1 MRNAYIIIHKSQI
14 GNIKIVCNLKA
25 SPEGIAHPK
34 LLLKVNFENSSI
46 QKGYKSI
53 ILNKKR
59 RRGSQES
66 IELKRILWNFVS
78 WSAPQI
84 FDQNFEFW
92 ILRIKEVPFEHGN
105 YSVQF
110 SVYLVSAQWKLPH
123 AGETRITT
131 CHFKNAAVDAHSF
144 ISLEIQVL
152 FESSI
157 SSKFIVEMTS
167 NSQYLVIL
175 YLIIVSIV
183 LSKFFV

>member
-1 MRNAYIIIHKSQI
+1 MRNAYIIIHQIQI

-53 ILNKKR
+53 ILNKKG

-92 ILRIKEVPFEHGN
+92 ILRIKEVPFEHEIILFSFLCTQFQHSGN
-105 YSVQF
+105 YHMQVK
-110 SVYLVSAQWKLPH
+110 LVSQPVISKAPQQMHIHLSLLRYRFCSK
-123 AGETRITT
+123 
-131 CHFKNAAVDAHSF
+131 AV
-144 ISLEIQVL
+144 
-152 FESSI
+152 
-157 SSKFIVEMTS
+157 
-167 NSQYLVIL
+167 LVQNL
-175 YLIIVSIV
+175 QQR
-183 LSKFFV
+183 